1 MMCMSESTN
10 RRPSFMMSSWS
21 ATVVPARPLYA
32 RLRGLYRARAG
43 SQVARRA
50 AGTCS
55 ARTPSVL
62 RRAIAA
68 TGSDR
73 RARRLAETLR
83 NRAAFSR
90 RLLVWNGSQRI
101 MRGGTRKQ
109 VELVPLNGGPMRA
122 YRFVGTG
129 LYGDGDVL
137 LS

>member
-1 MMCMSESTN
+1 
-10 RRPSFMMSSWS
+10 MSSWS
-21 ATVVPARPLYA
+21 ATVVPARPWM
-32 RLRGLYRARAG
+32 RGCADYIGLGRGVKWSAL
-43 SQVARRA
+43 ARRG

-62 RRAIAA
+62 RRALAA
-68 TGSDR
+68 TGSVR

-109 VELVPLNGGPMRA
+109 VELVPLNGGPMRG

-137 LS
+137 LSDT